1 MNTDIIDNI
10 IRIREAFLMVNMEP
24 PTAILLKSHEE
35 GMRFLSAVRQQDRW
49 IAIPGSPDFGH
60 SVKMADGSIWMEL
73 KVMGIA
79 VRWPANKTA
88 RSDGLWCYT

>member
-10 IRIREAFLMVNMEP
+10 IRIREAFLMVGMEP
-24 PTAILLKSHEE
+24 PTAILLKSREE
-35 GMRFLSAVRQQDRW
+35 GMRFLSAVRQQGQW
-49 IAIPGSPDFGH
+49 IATPGSSDFGH

-73 KVMGIA
+73 QVMGIA

-88 RSDGLWCYT
+88 RSDGLWCYS